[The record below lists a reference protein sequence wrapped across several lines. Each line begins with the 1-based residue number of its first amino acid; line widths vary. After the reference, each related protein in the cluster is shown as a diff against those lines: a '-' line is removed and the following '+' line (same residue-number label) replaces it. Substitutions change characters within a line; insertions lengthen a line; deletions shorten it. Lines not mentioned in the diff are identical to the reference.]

1 MKYILTLFFLF
12 SILLESSVTTIPLV
26 FLVLLSFFVLQRKEW
41 VFALAF
47 LAGIFLDVLSFRIVG
62 TTSIFF
68 LVFLFLVFL
77 YERKFET
84 ATSYFIFAT
93 SLAGSILFLSLFSYN
108 GVIIVEGLVS
118 SLIGVLIFMVFSKF
132 NNPVRK
138 EIIGSRV

>member
-1 MKYILTLFFLF
+1 MKYILILSFLLSVF
-12 SILLESSVTTIPLV
+12 LESSVTTIPLV
-26 FLVLLSFFVLQRKEW
+26 FLVLLAFFVLERKEW
-41 VFALAF
+41 IFALAF
-47 LAGIFLDVLSFRIVG
+47 LAGIFLDILSFRTVG
-62 TTSIFF
+62 TTSVFF

-84 ATSYFIFAT
+84 ATSYFIFAA

-108 GVIIVEGLVS
+108 GVIIEGLVS